1 MDSSVL
7 QIVLTVIGVLGSGA
21 VWKYLEARL
30 KTKTQE
36 KQQEF
41 ENSDSVQYRDD
52 LKYRVRN
59 LESLLAQSAD
69 EKDELREQVLM
80 LTAEVNA
87 LRVKVEFL
95 EKENDRL
102 KNK

>member
-1 MDSSVL
+1 MGDYT
-7 QIVLTVIGVLGSGA
+7 QIIITIVGVLGSGA
-21 VWKYLEARL
+21 IWKYMEARL
-30 KTKTQE
+30 KSKTDQKKYE
-36 KQQEF
+36 QA
-41 ENSDSVQYRDD
+41 NSDGVQYRDD
-52 LKYRVRN
+52 LKHRVRN
-59 LESLLAQSAD
+59 LEALLAQNGE
-69 EKDELREQVLM
+69 EKDQLRNQVLE

>member
-1 MDSSVL
+1 MGDYT
-7 QIVLTVIGVLGSGA
+7 QIIITIVGVLGSGA
-21 VWKYLEARL
+21 VWKYMEARL
-30 KTKTQE
+30 KSKTDQKKYE
-36 KQQEF
+36 QA
-41 ENSDSVQYRDD
+41 NNDGVQYRDD
-52 LKYRVRN
+52 LKHRVRN
-59 LESLLAQSAD
+59 LEALLAQNGQ
-69 EKDELREQVLM
+69 EKDELRNQVLE